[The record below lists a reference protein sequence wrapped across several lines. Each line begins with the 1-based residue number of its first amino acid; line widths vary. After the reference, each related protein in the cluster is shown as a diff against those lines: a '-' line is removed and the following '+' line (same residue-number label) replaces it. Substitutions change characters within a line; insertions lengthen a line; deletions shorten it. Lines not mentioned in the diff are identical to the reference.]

1 MPVAFD
7 PSKPAAR
14 IQDGQSKPPVARLL
28 SAGARGAE
36 RVAHAAGLDAAIDEA
51 VEEAILRALKSPA
64 VRRAIDRA
72 VEDQA
77 LASDLRAEEISRVV
91 RQVLASEAA
100 AQAWKEVLASDQ
112 VQMLVERIAE
122 APEVRAAI
130 TAQGA
135 GLVTDIGVRLTHLTE
150 TLDDA
155 VERIVRHR
163 APDCE
168 TDQAG
173 LITRLAAA
181 GVDFGLAFVVYAL
194 ASSMVSALVP
204 VASGGKISI
213 VLIAVLSAVGGAAT
227 LSVIVAFWALVGQT
241 PGMRFLSIR
250 IIRGD
255 SHEIGLRCA
264 VRRLIG
270 VALALIPAGLG
281 ILAIAR
287 NSERR
292 GWHDRF
298 AGTEVVYDRI
308 KRTAPYSRQRNAGES
323 TRRRAD

>member
-1 MPVAFD
+1 M
-7 PSKPAAR
+7 
-14 IQDGQSKPPVARLL
+14 ARLL

-36 RVAHAAGLDAAIDEA
+36 RVAHAAGVDTAIDEA
-51 VEEAILRALKSPA
+51 VEEAIVRALKSAA

-77 LASDLRAEEISRVV
+77 FASDLRAEEVAQVV

-130 TAQGA
+130 TSQGA
-135 GLVTDIGVRLTHLTE
+135 GLITDVGVRLTRLTE
-150 TLDDA
+150 SLDDA

-163 APDCE
+163 NADSE

-181 GVDFGLAFVVYAL
+181 GVDLGLAFVLYAL
-194 ASSMVSALVP
+194 ASSMLSAVVP
-204 VASGGKISI
+204 VTFGGKISI
-213 VLIAVLSAVGGAAT
+213 VLIAVLTAVGGAAA
-227 LSVIVAFWALVGQT
+227 LSVVVAFWALVGQT

-250 IIRGD
+250 IVRGD

-264 VRRLIG
+264 VRRMFG

-292 GWHDRF
+292 GWHDRI
-298 AGTEVVYDRI
+298 AGTEVIYDR
-308 KRTAPYSRQRNAGES
+308 KRRSAPYSRERNAGEPS
-323 TRRRAD
+323 RRRAD